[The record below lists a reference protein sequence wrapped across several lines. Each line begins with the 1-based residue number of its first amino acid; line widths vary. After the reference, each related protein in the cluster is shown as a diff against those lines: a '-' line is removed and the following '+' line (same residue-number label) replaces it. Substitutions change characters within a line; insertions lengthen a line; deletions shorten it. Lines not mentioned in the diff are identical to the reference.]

1 MKKTFLVLFSL
12 LLILGFFILEGGSVR
27 TLLCA
32 SSFIPVFLGTFITT
46 LFSFSW
52 AEMKDAFRHAF
63 SDQESVLSREVLNRD
78 VQVIRSM
85 SGAIMIWAVTII
97 ILALIAI
104 LSSVTKMDELGPHIA
119 IAFTA
124 LLYACMTR
132 TILLYPM
139 ETRLTHK
146 LLSAAC

>member
-12 LLILGFFILEGGSVR
+12 LLILGMFILEGGSVR

-46 LFSFSW
+46 LFSFNW
-52 AEMKDAFRHAF
+52 AEIKDAFRHAF
-63 SDQESVLSREVLNRD
+63 NDQEAGLSQEILNRD
-78 VQVIRSM
+78 VQVVRSM

-104 LSSVTKMDELGPHIA
+104 LSSVTEMDKLGPHIA

-124 LLYACMTR
+124 VLYAYMTR
-132 TILLYPM
+132 AILLYPM
-139 ETRLTHK
+139 ETRLTRK
-146 LLSAAC
+146 LLPTAC

>member
-1 MKKTFLVLFSL
+1 MKKTLLVLFSL
-12 LLILGFFILEGGSVR
+12 LLILGVFILEGGSVR

-52 AEMKDAFRHAF
+52 TEMKDAFRHAF
-63 SDQESVLSREVLNRD
+63 SVQDSGLSRDVLNRD
-78 VQVIRSM
+78 VQVVRSM

-104 LSSVTKMDELGPHIA
+104 LSSVTEMDELGPHIA
-119 IAFTA
+119 VAFTA
-124 LLYACMTR
+124 LLYAYMTR

-139 ETRLTHK
+139 ETRLTRK
-146 LLSAAC
+146 LSAAD